1 MRLSRV
7 VFLIMMILWVP
18 ASLAGERTEVH
29 LFQYGRTNTD
39 MLKTAFLDFRDM
51 LGEKLPRLSAE
62 LSREI
67 NIPALSHLKLKS
79 VMDGSGALLRPEA
92 RVGSLD
98 AKRQYWL
105 QTGALS
111 VLTGHVRQQKE
122 TPYVFTTFFWGNLRG
137 PYSNEM
143 ITLKLPVDGE
153 SFDNTYDSHSVAVLY
168 ALAQETKHDC
178 VNSVEIIRLLSEAQK
193 RARAISIDL
202 PDLAAE
208 LEGIVVT
215 AIDEIRSECSE
226 K

>member
-1 MRLSRV
+1 
-7 VFLIMMILWVP
+7 
-18 ASLAGERTEVH
+18 
-29 LFQYGRTNTD
+29 
-39 MLKTAFLDFRDM
+39 
-51 LGEKLPRLSAE
+51 
-62 LSREI
+62 
-67 NIPALSHLKLKS
+67 
-79 VMDGSGALLRPEA
+79 
-92 RVGSLD
+92 
-98 AKRQYWL
+98 
-105 QTGALS
+105 
-111 VLTGHVRQQKE
+111 
-122 TPYVFTTFFWGNLRG
+122 
-137 PYSNEM
+137 
-143 ITLKLPVDGE
+143 VDGE